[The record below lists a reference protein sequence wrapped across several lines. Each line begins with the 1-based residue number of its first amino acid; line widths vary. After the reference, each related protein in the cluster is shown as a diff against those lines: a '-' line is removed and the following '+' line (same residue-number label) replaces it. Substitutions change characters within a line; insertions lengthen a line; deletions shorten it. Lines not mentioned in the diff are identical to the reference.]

1 MNPSVQPVSPFAMLV
16 DPEAALAAIQRSE
29 RLARLQG
36 RICRPLD
43 RVAGAHPG
51 DAEATA
57 TSGGSTW
64 AELDDGFDA

>member
-29 RLARLQG
+29 RLSRLQG

-43 RVAGAHPG
+43 RVPGAPPS
-51 DAEATA
+51 DAEAPVVLVPSWPA
-57 TSGGSTW
+57 
-64 AELDDGFDA
+64 DVRPDA